1 MSIDLGS
8 STFKLPNGASK
19 LFGDENTPLKGSNAN
34 RWETKACFTLGVK
47 AKKNWGQ
54 LWAFLACCLAPRV
67 ANWTPKFD
75 GILFPALGAN
85 TRP

>member
-1 MSIDLGS
+1 
-8 STFKLPNGASK
+8 
-19 LFGDENTPLKGSNAN
+19 
-34 RWETKACFTLGVK
+34 
-47 AKKNWGQ
+47 
-54 LWAFLACCLAPRV
+54 LACCLAPRV